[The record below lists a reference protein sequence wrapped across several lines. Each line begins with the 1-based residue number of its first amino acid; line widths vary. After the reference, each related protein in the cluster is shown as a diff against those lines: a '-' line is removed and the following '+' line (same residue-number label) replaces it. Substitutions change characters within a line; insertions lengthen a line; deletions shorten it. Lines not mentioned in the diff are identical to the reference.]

1 MVTPIKNNLLESS
14 FASEDYTKAQLLFA
28 HDDAQSGSG
37 LGQILRTLGYQVE
50 VVNVGP
56 QMLRLLGQNSYDLMV
71 ADIHVGSLE
80 AMDVM
85 PRARQ
90 LCPEL
95 PIVVMTE
102 KATLAG
108 AIAAIKLQAVDYL
121 LKPVSAEEIHVVI
134 ARTLQKR
141 IAQNHRQHLLHVID
155 NALAELRQ
163 VELTPPAFKPVEVN
177 ATQILRVGHLTLDR
191 DRRLVVLR
199 DTQAQTVELTEGEA
213 AILSDLMTHPDRV
226 LSCRQLV
233 RTVCDYDVDEH
244 EAQGLVRPYIF
255 RLRHKIEVTPNNPQ
269 IIRTVRGRGYLL
281 APFLMAMFS
290 LCIEILSAAV

>member
-1 MVTPIKNNLLESS
+1 MATQIKNNLLDTS
-14 FASEDYTKAQLLFA
+14 FANEDYTKAQLLFA
-28 HDDAQSGSG
+28 HDDAQAYSE

-71 ADIHVGSLE
+71 VDIHVGSLE

-121 LKPVSAEEIHVVI
+121 L
-134 ARTLQKR
+134 
-141 IAQNHRQHLLHVID
+141 
-155 NALAELRQ
+155 
-163 VELTPPAFKPVEVN
+163 
-177 ATQILRVGHLTLDR
+177 
-191 DRRLVVLR
+191 
-199 DTQAQTVELTEGEA
+199 
-213 AILSDLMTHPDRV
+213 
-226 LSCRQLV
+226 
-233 RTVCDYDVDEH
+233 
-244 EAQGLVRPYIF
+244 
-255 RLRHKIEVTPNNPQ
+255 
-269 IIRTVRGRGYLL
+269 
-281 APFLMAMFS
+281 
-290 LCIEILSAAV
+290 

>member
-1 MVTPIKNNLLESS
+1 MVTPIKNNLLENS

-37 LGQILRTLGYQVE
+37 VGQILRTFDYQVE

-71 ADIHVGSLE
+71 VDIHVGSLE

-121 LKPVSAEEIHVVI
+121 LKPVSAEE
-134 ARTLQKR
+134 
-141 IAQNHRQHLLHVID
+141 LH
-155 NALAELRQ
+155 
-163 VELTPPAFKPVEVN
+163 
-177 ATQILRVGHLTLDR
+177 
-191 DRRLVVLR
+191 LVV
-199 DTQAQTVELTEGEA
+199 
-213 AILSDLMTHPDRV
+213 
-226 LSCRQLV
+226 
-233 RTVCDYDVDEH
+233 
-244 EAQGLVRPYIF
+244 
-255 RLRHKIEVTPNNPQ
+255 
-269 IIRTVRGRGYLL
+269 
-281 APFLMAMFS
+281 
-290 LCIEILSAAV
+290 